1 MSEPFYVARAK
12 VEKVDSTHRRARL
25 ALGPS
30 LDFGVHGPI
39 KSHYRLEHPDRPLPI
54 DYVVAATGGCMLSTL
69 NGGLEA
75 RGINLASDRISAEV
89 EGINELRDGN
99 IVLTRIHVHY
109 RLRIQPGT
117 RDTVER
123 LLAKHQE
130 KCPTAQSLQ
139 GAIEISWSADITEA
153 GEG

>member
-1 MSEPFYVARAK
+1 MSEPIYIARAT
-12 VEKVDSTHRRARL
+12 VEKIDSTHRRARL
-25 ALGPS
+25 PLGTT
-30 LDFGVHGPI
+30 LEFGVHGPI

-75 RGINLASDRISAEV
+75 RGINLDGDRIRADV

-109 RLRIQPGT
+109 RLRIEPGA
-117 RDTVER
+117 RETVER
-123 LLAKHQE
+123 LLARHQE
-130 KCPTAQSLQ
+130 KCPTARSLQ
-139 GAIEISWSADITEA
+139 GAVDVSWSADITESVV
-153 GEG
+153 G